1 MVLTVKHEKQK
12 IEKKTHCTHY
22 TQTIGNVNMSLYN
35 IWYRKFLRSWL
46 DCETGSEKLCVH
58 ARRL

>member
-22 TQTIGNVNMSLYN
+22 TQTIGNVFVQHMVQKISAQL
-35 IWYRKFLRSWL
+35 
-46 DCETGSEKLCVH
+46 V
-58 ARRL
+58 RL